1 LQEYENNYL
10 EDQEVCCDENT
21 PCVPNENDKLNSKI
35 KEELEKNYREQQ
47 ILLKD
52 NKNAIIDFITDNKD
66 SIRLEDLKIY
76 EPVYKCY
83 REKGNCQ
90 VCNRLSNI
98 SCKNYNSHHNNKEVG
113 LCTNQW
119 KQHL

>member
-1 LQEYENNYL
+1 MKL
-10 EDQEVCCDENT
+10 EKDEGLN
-21 PCVPNENDKLNSKI
+21 NENLKPDLKSKI
-35 KEELEKNYREQQ
+35 QEELEKSNREQQ

-52 NKNAIIDFITDNKD
+52 NNQTIINFLVDNKE
-66 SIRLEDLKIY
+66 SIRVEDLKIY

-113 LCTNQW
+113 LCTNHW
-119 KQHL
+119 KQHLLDKYKQKTIII